1 MFYMLGLGR
10 NFYKNF
16 THIYLSSSVGVRV
29 GLDRHNR
36 KKEIG
41 RVGGRQDRR
50 LVGHKAGRT
59 GGRQGS

>member
-1 MFYMLGLGR
+1 MQESLD
-10 NFYKNF
+10 
-16 THIYLSSSVGVRV
+16 SVQERV

-41 RVGGRQDRR
+41 RAGGRQDRR